1 MGAGNGGLVP
11 PNKRKGLRVPDH
23 IGVSGGEGLSVDIF
37 LKKEPI
43 EGEDRLAVSVHV
55 PLSMIAALE
64 LPQEREDVILAPPA
78 PACDGT
84 DSE

>member
-1 MGAGNGGLVP
+1 M
-11 PNKRKGLRVPDH
+11 PDH

-37 LKKEPI
+37 LKKGHI